1 MAQGE
6 LRLTPEGWIAD
17 SPMGVVQVEFTGTNA
32 HGVLDHVVQLPSGE
46 QVYNPMR
53 VLPAGVGEPRCE
65 VVFTVRQRPG
75 MSNEEFEADVAA
87 VQADLERLRELLE
100 R

>member
-1 MAQGE
+1 
-6 LRLTPEGWIAD
+6 
-17 SPMGVVQVEFTGTNA
+17 
-32 HGVLDHVVQLPSGE
+32 
-46 QVYNPMR
+46 MR